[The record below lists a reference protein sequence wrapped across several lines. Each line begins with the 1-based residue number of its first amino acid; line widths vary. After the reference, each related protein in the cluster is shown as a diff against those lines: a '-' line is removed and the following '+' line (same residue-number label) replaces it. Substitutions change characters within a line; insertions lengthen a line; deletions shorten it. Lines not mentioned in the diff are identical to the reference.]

1 MAVQFYRS
9 RKTKAYHWR
18 VRGRNG
24 RILAD
29 SGEGYRRKAD
39 CAKGLLLVSTQLVR
53 YVLGLKAAGRF

>member
-24 RILAD
+24 KVLAD

-39 CAKGLLLVSTQLVR
+39 CAKGLLLASKQLVL
-53 YVLGLKAAGRF
+53 YVLTLTVKG